1 MEKIIEDYKK
11 YAEKNSFELNPDRKV
26 VERVIKGLL
35 ENEKKYGQR
44 YCPCRRVSGN
54 PEEDKPKI
62 CPCAWH
68 LEELERDGHCYCRLF
83 VKKETI

>member
-1 MEKIIEDYKK
+1 MEKIIESYREH
-11 YAEKNSFELNPDRKV
+11 AERNGFRLNPDKQA

-35 ENEKKYGQR
+35 ANEKKYGQR

-54 PEEDKPKI
+54 LEEDKPKI

-68 LEELERDGHCYCRLF
+68 KEEIKKEGHCLCQLF
-83 VKKETI
+83 FKK